1 MRYAAVSLFV
11 CVATLFALP
20 ASASAQTSEWTTC
33 ASEGGYCA
41 FTGTQEVRYGANGF
55 YFYKTLSGGTA
66 CTNSV
71 FGDPLIWTA
80 KACAVRRDRQSGVV
94 GFVLVNA
101 SDESDIRSLTDGV
114 HIDMN
119 ALGLAAAGLNIRADA
134 TSDVTH
140 VALYLN
146 GVFQRVETSR
156 PFALFGDS
164 NGNYNFGT
172 LAAGRT
178 YTVDVVPSTG
188 TSVSLTFSVVGG
200 TNVLP
205 TSRPGVLGLVLANAS
220 NERDIRPLSDG
231 MQIDAQVLG
240 LAAAALNIRAD
251 ATSEVTHVA
260 FYVNGVFHRTE
271 MVRPFALFGD
281 LNGNYNFGTLAA
293 GGTYTV
299 DVVPSTG
306 TSVRLTFSVV
316 GGTSGLPTSSV
327 KGRVAIS
334 SDGNAHDCDDILA
347 TAVSIAILAKSG
359 NADKLRYYGYDDHLW
374 GTESACDQNATDFG
388 TRAAREYQMKLSAE
402 ETARRFG
409 GFDPYVFYDVVNEP
423 QAAINILAAEI
434 ARSSVGDPLWLIGAG
449 PMQIIGLALE
459 QAASLNRSSLAHV
472 YVISH
477 NTWNSAHAEV
487 HLGTAGYTFTD
498 LGVLGVNLI
507 GLIDQNAAD
516 LNVAASNYAWLTS
529 SGDPNLAWLMERAFV
544 AGRKMDQ
551 SQPVYF
557 DNSNNNLRFDASDAG
572 MVFWLV
578 TGRGDQTVS
587 MSEIQAMLLR

>member
-11 CVATLFALP
+11 CVAILFALP
-20 ASASAQTSEWTTC
+20 ASASAQTSEWTTCASEGGFCAFTGTQEVRYGANGFYFYRTLSGGTACINSVFGDPLIWTAKSCAVQSEWTTC

-55 YFYKTLSGGTA
+55 YFYKILSGGTA

-71 FGDPLIWTA
+71 FGDPLILA
-80 KACAVRRDRQSGVV
+80 QKACAVRRDRQSGVV
-94 GFVLVNA
+94 GLVLVNA
-101 SDESDIRSLTDGV
+101 SNESDIRSLTDGMQ
-114 HIDMN
+114 IDLN
-119 ALGLAAAGLNIRADA
+119 ALGL
-134 TSDVTH
+134 S
-140 VALYLN
+140 
-146 GVFQRVETSR
+146 
-156 PFALFGDS
+156 
-164 NGNYNFGT
+164 
-172 LAAGRT
+172 
-178 YTVDVVPSTG
+178 
-188 TSVSLTFSVVGG
+188 
-200 TNVLP
+200 
-205 TSRPGVLGLVLANAS
+205 AS
-220 NERDIRPLSDG
+220 
-231 MQIDAQVLG
+231 
-240 LAAAALNIRAD
+240 ALNIRAD

-477 NTWNSAHAEV
+477 NTWNNAHAEV

-516 LNVAASNYAWLTS
+516 LNVAASNYAWLTN

-578 TGRGDQTVS
+578 TGRGDQTVL
-587 MSEIQAMLLR
+587 MSELKAMLLR